1 MRTTFLFLIF
11 IFSTL
16 AIKAVSVEDY
26 YASAEGKS
34 GDVLKTELHNIISN
48 GQVVLSYSQV
58 WDALKTT
65 DEDPNNSNNVI
76 LLYTGWSYP
85 KNINGGDAADW
96 NREHTWAKSMGNF
109 GTSNGPGT
117 DIHHLRPTDVTVN
130 SARGNLFFDEGG
142 SEYVDGTR
150 YDSGSGATGCY
161 RDGDSWEPRDE
172 VKGDVARMLFYMA
185 TRYESEDGY
194 DLELAEY
201 SSTSGLHGKL
211 STLLKWHEEDPVD
224 EWELTRNEKIYNIQ
238 NNRNPFIDH
247 PEYVELIWGEGSG
260 VGSGGGSGSGDT
272 EDYTI
277 IFSEDFQSG
286 ELNNMTEYSV
296 FGDNQ
301 IWYASG
307 SGNLYAKMS
316 GYDNGTHH
324 QNEDWLINAQAI
336 NLSGYK
342 DLSLSFTTMMKIYQG
357 ETNFTVLVSSDY
369 DGTSDPGTFNWTD
382 ITSQAALST
391 NAFTAVHSGDIDLSD
406 WAGKRIYIAFK
417 FNCTSTGS
425 NTWNVDDI
433 IVKGLKSTAINE
445 VSNLNMFL
453 YPNPAHNQFF
463 ISGIPNNQGAD
474 VAIYSQAGNLK
485 LHHSVVENN
494 LPIDIGTLKSGLYFV
509 KIELEAGET
518 VIKKVIIK

>member
-1 MRTTFLFLIF
+1 MRKTFLILLF

-16 AIKAVSVEDY
+16 AIRAVSIADY

-34 GDVLKTELHNIISN
+34 GDALKSELHNIISN

-58 WDALKTT
+58 WEALKTT

-85 KNINGGDAADW
+85 KNINGGDASDW
-96 NREHTWAKSMGNF
+96 NREHTWAKSMGGF

-130 SARGNLFFDEGG
+130 GARGNLYFDEGG
-142 SEYVDGTR
+142 SEYVDASR
-150 YDSGSGATGCY
+150 YDGGSGATGCY
-161 RDGDSWEPRDE
+161 SDGDSWEPRDE

-185 TRYESEDGY
+185 TRYESVDGY
-194 DLELAEY
+194 DLELGEY
-201 SSTSGLHGKL
+201 SSANGLHGKL

-224 EWELTRNEKIYNIQ
+224 DWERNRNEKIYIKQ

-247 PEYVELIWGEGSG
+247 PEYVGLIWGE
-260 VGSGGGSGSGDT
+260 GSGDT

-286 ELNNMTEYSV
+286 DLNNMTEYSV

-307 SGNLYAKMS
+307 SGNRYAKMS
-316 GYDNGTHH
+316 GYDNGTHYL
-324 QNEDWLINAQAI
+324 NEDWLINAQAI
-336 NLSGYK
+336 DLSGYTG
-342 DLSLSFTTMMKIYQG
+342 LSLSFTTMMKVYQG
-357 ETNFTVLVSSDY
+357 ETSFKVLISSDY
-369 DGTSDPGTFNWTD
+369 DGSSNPNDYTWVDKTT
-382 ITSQAALST
+382 QAALST

-406 WAGKRIYIAFK
+406 WAGKSIYVAFK
-417 FNCTSTGS
+417 FICTSTGS

-453 YPNPAHNQFF
+453 YPNPAHDQFI
-463 ISGIPNNQGAD
+463 ISGIPNSQGAD
-474 VAIYSQAGNLK
+474 VAIFSQAGNLK
-485 LHHSVVENN
+485 LHYSAVVNN
-494 LPIDIGTLKSGLYFV
+494 LPIDIGTLKPGFYFV
-509 KIELEAGET
+509 KIELETGET